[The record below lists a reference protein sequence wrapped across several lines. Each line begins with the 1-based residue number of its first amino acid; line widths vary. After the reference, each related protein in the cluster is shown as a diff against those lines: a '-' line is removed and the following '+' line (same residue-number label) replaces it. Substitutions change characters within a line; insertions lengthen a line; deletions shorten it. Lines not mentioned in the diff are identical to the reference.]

1 MQPKKKIQKKKNLKI
16 DYVEMRNKLAKL
28 ANSKESYEVNF
39 KNGRRPSSLDKM
51 KKKNSLILCRQI
63 EFF

>member
-1 MQPKKKIQKKKNLKI
+1 
-16 DYVEMRNKLAKL
+16 MRNKLAKL